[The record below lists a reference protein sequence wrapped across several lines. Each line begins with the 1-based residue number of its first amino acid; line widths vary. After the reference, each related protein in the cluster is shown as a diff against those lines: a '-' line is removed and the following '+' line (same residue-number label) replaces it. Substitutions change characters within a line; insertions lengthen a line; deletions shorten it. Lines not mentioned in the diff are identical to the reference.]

1 MKTFEEVKEDLLRK
15 AKEAGACADGY
26 RMGLEAENKADL
38 LKAITENWC
47 WVLVSA
53 KIIDAEYLKD
63 NFTEEE
69 LNEAGIYVSGIHE
82 TSTIAFA
89 CGRAT
94 VEAYGRATVE
104 ACGRATVKAYD
115 SATVK
120 ACGRATVEA
129 YGRATV
135 EAYGRATVEACGRAT
150 VKAYDN
156 ATVEACN
163 SAIVRAYDNAT
174 VEAYE
179 ESYIEDFTENIRPEG
194 GYAIVK
200 DYYNSKIYIKKG
212 KFEIIE
218 IE

>member
-38 LKAITENWC
+38 LKTITENWC

-94 VEAYGRATVE
+94 V
-104 ACGRATVKAYD
+104 KAYD

-120 ACGRATVEA
+120 ACDSATVEQRWKHTTA
-129 YGRATV
+129 QR
-135 EAYGRATVEACGRAT
+135 
-150 VKAYDN
+150 
-156 ATVEACN
+156 
-163 SAIVRAYDNAT
+163 
-174 VEAYE
+174 
-179 ESYIEDFTENIRPEG
+179 
-194 GYAIVK
+194 
-200 DYYNSKIYIKKG
+200 
-212 KFEIIE
+212 
-218 IE
+218 